1 MIFQKQFILTF
12 FPTVLKCPK
21 IAGANSL
28 FFKIAGAKAPMLN
41 TPLYHKC
48 VLYKRNIVS
57 LLSQQFCV
65 ITSVK
70 FCVINISRC
79 QA

>member
-1 MIFQKQFILTF
+1 MSKN
-12 FPTVLKCPK
+12 CS
-21 IAGANSL
+21 ANSL
-28 FFKIAGAKAPMLN
+28 FFKITGAKAPIAPVLN

-65 ITSVK
+65 VTSVK